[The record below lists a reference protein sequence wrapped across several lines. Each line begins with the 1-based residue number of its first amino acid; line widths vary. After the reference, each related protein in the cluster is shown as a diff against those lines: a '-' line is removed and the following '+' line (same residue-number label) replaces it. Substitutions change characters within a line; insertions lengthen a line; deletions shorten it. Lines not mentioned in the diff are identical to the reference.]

1 MQSPLIDAEANGPF
15 RIKNPQL
22 TELEEALRL
31 ETDRERGSRT
41 KTSAWSFQLVWLL
54 GITETCVNL

>member
-15 RIKNPQL
+15 RIKNPPL

-31 ETDRERGSRT
+31 KQTEKEGAGQ
-41 KTSAWSFQLVWLL
+41 KPLCGLFNWLGFGASL
-54 GITETCVNL
+54 KCVNL